1 MTVIDH
7 RILIPKS
14 PEKVWSIVSDLT
26 RNTSWQ
32 TDCSNVTLLTS
43 KRVGPNVRW
52 RYVAHNG
59 REYVMEITAWYDG
72 LGYEYRYVDGAPF
85 NQSQGRIRLQ
95 EIAEGTVI
103 QWTLNYEIGGVLGG
117 VRNAVGLR
125 RQIESVM
132 VDSLRKL
139 WIVVK
144 ESSVDDKP
152 REAKSLMRDAPEY
165 EARIQY
171 RSRFDS
177 PKSGSVDGLEKLP
190 EPPVADED
198 TRPHIVVS
206 PADEPLLPT
215 LTEEGGDSSGKQPAD
230 VASVSMSQTD
240 ETEHSEDFPLAQ
252 LNLAGEGKTEQP
264 ISTVT
269 FEVML
274 PTTAGPILERD
285 TSKLDTAEISVFD
298 LFGVPRPG
306 QPLQLETIVAPQK
319 REQKRRS
326 GLRIVLRHRH
336 IRVRRTGLI

>member
-26 RNTSWQ
+26 RNVSWQ
-32 TDCSNVTLLTS
+32 SDCLNVTLLTS

-52 RYVAHNG
+52 RYTSANG
-59 REYVMEITAWYDG
+59 REYVLETTAWYDG
-72 LGYEYRYVDGAPF
+72 LGYEYRHVDGAPF

-139 WIVVK
+139 WTVVK
-144 ESSVDDKP
+144 ESSDDDRP
-152 REAKSLMRDAPEY
+152 REVKSLMRDAPEY

-171 RSRFDS
+171 RSRFDLA
-177 PKSGSVDGLEKLP
+177 KSESDAGLEELP
-190 EPPVADED
+190 EPPIADED
-198 TRPHIVVS
+198 TRPHIVAS
-206 PADEPLLPT
+206 PTDEPLLPT
-215 LTEEGGDSSGKQPAD
+215 MTEEGRDGQGMQPAN
-230 VASVSMSQTD
+230 VASLPIHQIEQSG
-240 ETEHSEDFPLAQ
+240 HSDGSPLPR
-252 LNLAGEGKTEQP
+252 LNLVDDAKHEQTTD
-264 ISTVT
+264 TVAP
-269 FEVML
+269 EDVL
-274 PTTAGPILERD
+274 PAIVGPVLERN

-306 QPLQLETIVAPQK
+306 QPLRLETIAVPQK
-319 REQKRRS
+319 REQKGRS
-326 GLRIVLRHRH
+326 GLRIVLRHRYT
-336 IRVRRTGLI
+336 RVRRTGLI